1 MRIVLGPPGT
11 GKTTKLLSLVEQYL
25 SSGVAPDRIGYFAF
39 TRRAAQEA
47 IDRACSKFHFSKKD
61 LPFFRTL
68 HSLAFLQAGL
78 SHSQIITTEKYQE
91 IADWLKIG
99 KFYTGGTVDQG
110 PYKDFGYGDKFLE
123 IINIARILRQP
134 LRKIYNESIVPLRT
148 DWARV
153 DYVNRGIEHWKSQY
167 NLFDYTG
174 MLELFLQRDLCP
186 KLEVVFIDEAQ
197 DLSPLQ
203 WEMVRKLEQHSK
215 ICYVAGDDDQAIYR
229 WAGAD
234 VNYFVNLEGEVTLLN
249 QSYRIPSSHHAISSS
264 VIKRIVG
271 RREKIFQPREET
283 GEVFWHRH
291 SEEVDLSQ
299 GDWLLLSRTTRGA
312 QQIEQEVRRRGHLY
326 LFNGSKSID
335 GNVLEA
341 VRLWEYL
348 RAGNKITKAEVIL
361 IYKQMLLN
369 SQIKYGSKTM
379 PDGEDGV
386 FYSLSDLQNEHG
398 LLHNHPW
405 DIGLGKINDKD
416 KSYIKACLRKGE
428 SLTET
433 PRLRISTIHS
443 AKGSQATNVMLLTD
457 TMKRPYSMWR
467 KIQTFDEDETR
478 VFYVG
483 LTRATNNIHLV
494 HPMYSQGYS
503 LPS

>member
-1 MRIVLGPPGT
+1 M
-11 GKTTKLLSLVEQYL
+11 
-25 SSGVAPDRIGYFAF
+25 
-39 TRRAAQEA
+39 
-47 IDRACSKFHFSKKD
+47 
-61 LPFFRTL
+61 
-68 HSLAFLQAGL
+68 
-78 SHSQIITTEKYQE
+78 
-91 IADWLKIG
+91 
-99 KFYTGGTVDQG
+99 
-110 PYKDFGYGDKFLE
+110 
-123 IINIARILRQP
+123 
-134 LRKIYNESIVPLRT
+134 
-148 DWARV
+148 
-153 DYVNRGIEHWKSQY
+153 
-167 NLFDYTG
+167 
-174 MLELFLQRDLCP
+174 
-186 KLEVVFIDEAQ
+186 
-197 DLSPLQ
+197 
-203 WEMVRKLEQHSK
+203 
-215 ICYVAGDDDQAIYR
+215 
-229 WAGAD
+229 
-234 VNYFVNLEGEVTLLN
+234 
-249 QSYRIPSSHHAISSS
+249 
-264 VIKRIVG
+264 
-271 RREKIFQPREET
+271 
-283 GEVFWHRH
+283 
-291 SEEVDLSQ
+291 
-299 GDWLLLSRTTRGA
+299 
-312 QQIEQEVRRRGHLY
+312 Y

-386 FYSLSDLQNEHG
+386 FYSLSDLQNDHG